1 MTISGYALPDTS
13 PLRTRLLQDES
24 GAIHSTIGH
33 ACNFLLPPGL
43 RKAVPRSAR
52 IGRLASRMPIRL
64 ANSTRAGELVGAA
77 SGAAAVMVDRHP
89 GS

>member
-52 IGRLASRMPIRL
+52 IGRLASRMPINHDCRC
-64 ANSTRAGELVGAA
+64 AA
-77 SGAAAVMVDRHP
+77 
-89 GS
+89 